1 MPTPSLCTCIP
12 IAVYPLVPHT
22 SSRSSHFTV
31 RQIKNPNGHQRNGLH
46 AMIRAYAKFGAELT
60 PAIKTAVRLNPT
72 VNADIIHK
80 RDNTTGSVTTY
91 PPEGNDYEFVSPV
104 QIGTPPQTVYLDF
117 DTGSADLWV
126 FSSETLPF
134 QVNGQ
139 AIYTPSA
146 SKTSTRVP
154 ELSWKIAYG
163 DSSGAAGVVY
173 TDRVAIGNVS
183 VPSQIVESATWVSST
198 FTADKFCSGLL
209 GLGMT
214 SGSSVKPNKT
224 LTFMDNIRDKL
235 QQPLF
240 TANLKHVIPGTYTF
254 GTINGSE
261 HIGDIQYASVNP
273 DSPYWEFNAT
283 GYQVG
288 ADGPAVVHNWT
299 AIADTGTT
307 LLLAQQEM
315 VDAYY
320 AQVKGSGFDD
330 AWAAVLFPCETDL
343 PDWSFY
349 IDGYKGTVPGRY
361 MNYGVVNATHCY
373 GGIQTAE
380 GIGFAVFGGT
390 VMKAQFAVFDLGG
403 MRVGFANKVLET

>member
-1 MPTPSLCTCIP
+1 MRFSADLFSLSVALLLGNKYLAP
-12 IAVYPLVPHT
+12 A
-22 SSRSSHFTV
+22 SRSSHFTV
-31 RQIKNPNGHQRNGLH
+31 RQIKKPKYHSGHQRNGLH
-46 AMIRAYAKFGAELT
+46 ALIRAYAKFGAELT
-60 PAIKTAVRLNPT
+60 PALKTAVRLSAT
-72 VNADIIHK
+72 VNADILRK

-91 PPEGNDYEFVSPV
+91 PPEGNDYEFV
-104 QIGTPPQTVYLDF
+104 
-117 DTGSADLWV
+117 WV

-146 SKTSTRVP
+146 SKTSTPVP
-154 ELSWKIAYG
+154 ELSRKIAYG

-224 LTFMDNIRDKL
+224 LAFMDNLRDKL
-235 QQPLF
+235 AQPLF
-240 TANLKHVIPGTYTF
+240 TANLKHVVPGTYTF
-254 GTINGSE
+254 GSINASE
-261 HIGDIQYASVNP
+261 HTGAIQYAPNS
-273 DSPYWEFNAT
+273 
-283 GYQVG
+283 
-288 ADGPAVVHNWT
+288 T
-299 AIADTGTT
+299 AIADMGTT
-307 LLLAQQEM
+307 LLLAQQDM

-320 AQVKGSGFDD
+320 ARMQGSASDD
-330 AWAAVLFPCETDL
+330 TWAAVLFPCDADL
-343 PDWSFY
+343 PDWSFF
-349 IDGYKGTVPGRY
+349 IGGYKGTVPGRY
-361 MNYGVVNATHCY
+361 MNCGVVNATHCY
-373 GGIQTAE
+373 GGMQTAE